1 MRRAPRPALP
11 CGSESLQR
19 SWEKAYQDHRRK
31 VQDAQPLVD
40 ARAPWS
46 LSHLR
51 LKLKKLKLEEARL
64 ATIDRD
70 NRLLLEKLSCIMRTG
85 GRTESGN
92 HHAHKRTGSCRESP
106 PPAAWILFEKRKSQ
120 PACRSPH
127 TIEWLPPPPPRLP
140 DMSHSG
146 NGGRRREKGAEV
158 ILGRGQ
164 PVRGHRKCLSL
175 NKGPDRARLPET

>member
-1 MRRAPRPALP
+1 MRRAPQPALP

-31 VQDAQPLVD
+31 
-40 ARAPWS
+40 
-46 LSHLR
+46 
-51 LKLKKLKLEEARL
+51 LEEARL

-70 NRLLLEKLSCIMRTG
+70 NRLLLEKLSCVMRTG

-146 NGGRRREKGAEV
+146 NGGRRREKRE
-158 ILGRGQ
+158 Q
-164 PVRGHRKCLSL
+164 K
-175 NKGPDRARLPET
+175 